1 MADGGATDGQGIG
14 ARVLRKEDS
23 RHLAGRGNFTG
34 DMKRPGQVDLAF
46 VRSPVAHARVKSIAK
61 PAGFEDKVFTAA
73 DMPDMLPMRAPSKL
87 PGYKGADYPALATD
101 KVRFVGEPV
110 AVCVGDTRAEAE
122 DIAQMVMVEYDEL
135 PAAIDMLAARAP
147 DAPRLYDDWDDNI
160 VLKTETDDDFG
171 KIADRATVVVSRE
184 YRMARQAMNPM
195 EGKAVF
201 ADWDNR
207 TDQLMMW
214 TSTQV
219 PHLIRTGLAEFLGL
233 EQRQVRVIAPD
244 VGGGFG
250 YKVILQ
256 PEELVAG
263 WLTRHLEVPVRWVE
277 DRREHLVTGA
287 NCREHHYL
295 VTIHATPEGRILGLD
310 CDVTVDAGAYS
321 AYPFTNGLEGAM
333 AHGNLPGPYDL
344 EVYRCQ
350 THTVATNKPPLLPYR
365 GVARPGVCYAMEMT
379 IDALS
384 REIGIEAHEIR
395 AMNMVKESAM
405 PFMSIA
411 KKHFDSGNYAK
422 SVEMAADM
430 IGLKEYRATDET
442 TDADGRLTGVGM
454 GSYVEQTAHG
464 TSVFSSWGVAMVPG
478 YEQATVRLTPDGGL
492 ELRIGVQSHGQG
504 METSMAQMANE
515 VLGIDY
521 DKVTVTHGDTGL
533 TPYSTGTY
541 ASRSMVMAGGATAR
555 ACRVLAERME
565 IIGAHLLQCERAE
578 VSVRGGKVVSGKGE
592 VSFAEIGRVWYLN
605 PDELPDDVDQGGVE
619 VTMGYRPEP
628 DSGAFTYA
636 SHACK
641 VAVDVDTGM
650 VEVLDYVIVE
660 DCGTMVNP
668 MIVEG
673 QTFGGATQG
682 IGTALL
688 EESPYDAGGNPLAS
702 TFADYMMPGA
712 TDAPH
717 YRIDHME
724 SPSPF
729 TEYGIKGM
737 GEGGTIPTPAAIGNA
752 INDALKSIGAEVTET
767 PFTPRRVRAAILAAE
782 KNRQGDAA

>member
-1 MADGGATDGQGIG
+1 MADGGAADGQGIG
-14 ARVLRKEDS
+14 ARVLRKEDA
-23 RHLAGRGNFTG
+23 RHLAGRGKFTS
-34 DMKRPGQVDLAF
+34 DFRRPGQQEMAF
-46 VRSPVAHARVKSIAK
+46 VRSPVAHARLKSITK
-61 PAGFEDKVFTAA
+61 PAGHEAAVFTAT
-73 DMPDMLPMRAPSKL
+73 DMPDMLPMRAPSRL
-87 PGYKGADYPALATD
+87 PGYKAADYPALATE

-110 AVCVGDTRAEAE
+110 AVCVADTRAEAE
-122 DIAQMVMVEYDEL
+122 DIAQAVQVEYDEL
-135 PAAIDMLAARAP
+135 PAVVDMLAAKAD
-147 DAPRLYDDWDDNI
+147 DAPQIHEEWDDNL
-160 VLKTETDDDFG
+160 VMETFADDDFG
-171 KIADRATVVVSRE
+171 KIADRATVVVKRE

-201 ADWDNR
+201 AEWDDR
-207 TDQLMMW
+207 ADQLVMW

-250 YKVILQ
+250 CKALLQ
-256 PEELVAG
+256 PEEVVAG
-263 WLTRHLEVPVRWVE
+263 WMTRHLEAPVRWIE

-287 NCREHHYL
+287 NCREHHYHI
-295 VTIHATPEGRILGLD
+295 TMHATPEGRILGLD

-321 AYPFTNGLEGAM
+321 VYPFTNGLEGAM

-344 EVYRCQ
+344 EVYRCRTQ
-350 THTVATNKPPLLPYR
+350 TMTTNKPPLMPYR
-365 GVARPGVCYAMEMT
+365 GVARPGVCYAVEMT
-379 IDALS
+379 LDALA
-384 REIGIEAHEIR
+384 REIGVEAHKIR
-395 AMNMVKESAM
+395 AMSMIKESAL

-422 SVEMAADM
+422 SVEMVVDM
-430 IGLKEYRATDET
+430 IGLDEIRAAQNTP
-442 TDADGRLTGVGM
+442 APDGRLTGVGM

-464 TSVFSSWGVAMVPG
+464 TSVFASWGVAMVPG

-515 VLGIDY
+515 VLGIDPA
-521 DKVTVTHGDTGL
+521 KVTVTHGDTGL

-578 VSVRGGKVVSGKGE
+578 VSVRGGKVVSGKGD

-641 VAVDVDTGM
+641 VAVDIDTGA
-650 VEVLDYVIVE
+650 VEVLDYAIVE

-673 QTFGGATQG
+673 QTYGGATQG

-688 EESPYDAGGNPLAS
+688 EESPYDAFGNPGAS

-717 YRIDHME
+717 FRIDHME

-752 INDALKSIGAEVTET
+752 INDALKSIGAEVNET
-767 PFTPRRVRAAILAAE
+767 PFTPRRVRAAIEAAL
-782 KNRQGDAA
+782 KNRQGEAA

>member
-1 MADGGATDGQGIG
+1 MADGGATDGKGIG
-14 ARVLRKEDS
+14 ARVLRKEDW
-23 RHLAGRGNFTG
+23 RHLAGKAKFTG
-34 DMKRPGQVDLAF
+34 DFQRPGQKEMAF
-46 VRSPVAHARVKSIAK
+46 VRSDVAHARIVSVTK
-61 PAGFEDKVFTAA
+61 PAGFEDSVFTAA
-73 DMPDMLPMRAPSKL
+73 DMPGMQPMRAPSKM
-87 PGYKGADYPALATD
+87 PGYKGADYPALAIG

-110 AVCVGDTRAEAE
+110 AVCVADTRAEAE
-122 DIAQMVMVEYDEL
+122 DLAQATVVEYKEL
-135 PAAIDMLAARAP
+135 PAVVDMLDAKAP
-147 DAPRLYDDWDDNI
+147 DAPRLHEDWDDNL
-160 VLKTETDDDFG
+160 VMETFADDDFS
-171 KIADRATVVVSRE
+171 KIADRATVIVKRE
-184 YRMARQAMNPM
+184 YRMARHAMNPM
-195 EGKAVF
+195 EGRAVF
-201 ADWDNR
+201 AEWDDR

-219 PHLIRTGLAEFLGL
+219 PHLIRTGLAVFLGL
-233 EQRQVRVIAPD
+233 DQRQVRVIAPD

-250 YKVILQ
+250 CKALLQ
-256 PEELVAG
+256 PEEVIAG
-263 WLTRHLEVPVRWVE
+263 WLTRHLEAPVRWIE

-287 NCREHHYL
+287 NCREHHYF
-295 VTIHATPEGRILGLD
+295 VTIHATPDGRILGLD
-310 CDVTVDAGAYS
+310 CDVTIDAGAYS
-321 AYPFTNGLEGAM
+321 VYPFTNGLEGAM

-344 EVYRCQ
+344 EVYRCRTQ
-350 THTVATNKPPLLPYR
+350 TMTTNKPPLMPYR

-379 IDALS
+379 IDALA
-384 REIGIEAHEIR
+384 REIGMESHLIR
-395 AMNMVKESAM
+395 AMNMVKQEQL

-411 KKHFDSGNYAK
+411 KKHFDSGNYPK
-422 SVEMAADM
+422 SVEMVVDM
-430 IGLKEYRATDET
+430 IGLDKIRAEQAAAKD
-442 TDADGRLTGVGM
+442 DSRLIGVGM

-464 TSVFSSWGVAMVPG
+464 TSVFASWGVAMVPG

-504 METSMAQMANE
+504 METSMAQMAYE
-515 VLGIDY
+515 VLGIDPE
-521 DKVTVTHGDTGL
+521 KVMVTHGDTGL

-565 IIGAHLLQCERAE
+565 IIAAHLLQCERAE
-578 VSVRGGKVVSGKGE
+578 VSVRGGKIVSGKGE

-636 SHACK
+636 SHACR
-641 VAVDVDTGM
+641 VAVDIDTGK
-650 VEVLDYVIVE
+650 VKILDYAIVE
-660 DCGTMVNP
+660 DCGTIVNP

-673 QTFGGATQG
+673 QTYGGATQG

-688 EESPYDAGGNPLAS
+688 EESTYDSFGNPGAS

-752 INDALKSIGAEVTET
+752 INDALKGIGAEVTET
-767 PFTPRRVRAAILAAE
+767 PFTPRRVLAAIAAAT

>member
-1 MADGGATDGQGIG
+1 MADGGSTDGKGIG
-14 ARVLRKEDS
+14 ARVLRKEDN

-34 DMKRPGQVDLAF
+34 DIKRPGQKELAF
-46 VRSPVAHARVKSIAK
+46 VRSPVAHARIVSVTK
-61 PAGFEDKVFTAA
+61 PEGFEKSVYTAEDA
-73 DMPDMLPMRAPSKL
+73 VGMRNMRAPSKL
-87 PGYKGADYPALATD
+87 PGYKGADYPALAIG

-110 AVCVGDTRAEAE
+110 AVCVADTRAEAE
-122 DIAQMVMVEYDEL
+122 DLAQATVVEYEEL
-135 PAAIDMLAARAP
+135 PPVIDMVAAVAP
-147 DAPRLYDDWDDNI
+147 GAPLLHDDWDDN
-160 VLKTETDDDFG
+160 VALQTFTDADFSS
-171 KIADRATVVVSRE
+171 IAARATVVVSRE

-201 ADWDNR
+201 AEWDDR

-219 PHLIRTGLAEFLGL
+219 PHLIRNGLATFLGL
-233 EQRQVRVIAPD
+233 DQRQVRVIAPD

-263 WLTRHLEVPVRWVE
+263 WLARHLKLPIRWVE

-287 NCREHHYL
+287 NCREHYYK
-295 VTIHATPEGRILGLD
+295 VTVHATPEGKILGLD
-310 CDVTVDAGAYS
+310 CDVIVDGGAYS
-321 AYPFTNGLEGAM
+321 VYPFTNGLEGAM
-333 AHGNLPGPYDL
+333 AHGNLPGPYKL
-344 EVYRCQ
+344 EVYRCR
-350 THTVATNKPPLLPYR
+350 TRTVVSNKPPLLPYR
-365 GVARPGVCYAMEMT
+365 GVARPGVCFAMEMT
-379 IDALS
+379 IDALA
-384 REIGIEAHEIR
+384 RQIGKEPSAVR
-395 AMNMVKESAM
+395 AMNMVEEAEM

-422 SVEMAADM
+422 SVDMAAEM
-430 IGLKEYRATDET
+430 IGLADVRKRQQTPLP
-442 TDADGRLTGVGM
+442 DGRLLGVGM

-464 TSVFSSWGVAMVPG
+464 TSVFASWGVAMVPG

-504 METSMAQMANE
+504 METSMAQMAHE
-515 VLGIDY
+515 VLGIDP

-541 ASRSMVMAGGATAR
+541 ASRSMVMAGGATVR
-555 ACRVLAERME
+555 ACKVLAQRME
-565 IIGAHLLQCERAE
+565 IIGAHLLQCDRTE
-578 VSVRGGKVVSGKGE
+578 VKVREGKIVSGKGE

-605 PDELPDDVDQGGVE
+605 PDELPEDVDQGGVE

-636 SHACK
+636 THACT
-641 VAVDVDTGM
+641 VAVDPDIGE

-688 EESPYDAGGNPLAS
+688 EESGFDATGQPTAS
-702 TFADYMMPGA
+702 TFADYMMPGS

-717 YRIDHME
+717 YRIDHIV

-752 INDALKSIGAEVTET
+752 INDALKAIGAEVGQT
-767 PFTPRRVRAAILAAE
+767 PFTPRRVREAIVKAKGAAA
-782 KNRQGDAA
+782 

>member
-1 MADGGATDGQGIG
+1 MADGGTTDGRGIG

-34 DMKRPGQVDLAF
+34 DIKRPGQVELAF
-46 VRSPVAHARVKSIAK
+46 VRSPVAHARIGSVTK
-61 PAGFEDKVFTAA
+61 PEGFEKAVFTVD
-73 DMPDMLPMRAPSKL
+73 DMPGMQPMRAPSKL
-87 PGYKGADYPALATD
+87 PGYKGADYPALAIG

-110 AVCVGDTRAEAE
+110 AVCVAATRAEAE
-122 DIAQMVMVEYDEL
+122 DIAQQVVVDYEEL
-135 PAAIDMLAARAP
+135 PPVVDMLAAREP
-147 DAPRLYDDWDDNI
+147 SSPVIHDGWDDNI
-160 VLKTETDDDFG
+160 VLETYSDDDFS
-171 KIADRATVVVSRE
+171 KIADRATVVVKRE

-201 ADWDNR
+201 VEWDDR

-219 PHLIRTGLAEFLGL
+219 PHLIRNGLAQFLGL

-250 YKVILQ
+250 YKVVLQ
-256 PEELVAG
+256 PEELCAA
-263 WLTRHLEVPVRWVE
+263 WLARHLRVPVRWIE
-277 DRREHLVTGA
+277 DRREHLVSGA
-287 NCREHHYL
+287 NCREHHYF
-295 VTIHATPEGRILGLD
+295 VTIHATPDGDILGLD

-321 AYPFTNGLEGAM
+321 VYPFTNGLEGAM
-333 AHGNLPGPYDL
+333 AHGNLPGPYKL
-344 EVYRCQ
+344 EVYRCR
-350 THTVATNKPPLLPYR
+350 TRTVSTNKPPLLPYR

-379 IDALS
+379 IDALA
-384 REIGIEAHEIR
+384 REIGVEAHEIR
-395 AMNMVKESAM
+395 ARNMVEESEM

-422 SVEMAADM
+422 SVQMAVDM
-430 IGLKEYRATDET
+430 IGLDDLRARQKAPME
-442 TDADGRLTGVGM
+442 DGRLLGVGM

-504 METSMAQMANE
+504 METSMAQVAHE
-515 VLGIDY
+515 VLGIDP
-521 DKVTVTHGDTGL
+521 DNVTVTHGDTGL

-541 ASRSMVMAGGATAR
+541 ASRSMVMAGGATSR
-555 ACRVLAERME
+555 ACKVLAERME

-605 PDELPDDVDQGGVE
+605 PDELPEDVDQGGVE

-636 SHACK
+636 SHACA
-641 VAVDVDTGM
+641 VAVDPDTGK
-650 VEVLDYVIVE
+650 VDVLDYVIVE

-688 EESPYDAGGNPLAS
+688 EESGYDEAGNPLNS
-702 TFADYMMPGA
+702 TFADYTMPGA
-712 TDAPH
+712 TNAPH
-717 YRIDHME
+717 YRIDHIE

-752 INDALKSIGAEVTET
+752 INDALKSIGAEVSET
-767 PFTPRRVRAAILAAE
+767 PFTPRRVRAAIAAAKGE
-782 KNRQGDAA
+782 AA

>member
-1 MADGGATDGQGIG
+1 MADGGAADGQGIG
-14 ARVLRKEDS
+14 ARVLRKEDA
-23 RHLAGRGNFTG
+23 RHLAGRGKFTS
-34 DMKRPGQVDLAF
+34 DFRRPGQQEMAF
-46 VRSPVAHARVKSIAK
+46 VRSPVAHARLKSITK
-61 PAGFEDKVFTAA
+61 PAGHEAAVFTAA
-73 DMPDMLPMRAPSKL
+73 DMPDMLPMRAPSRL
-87 PGYKGADYPALATD
+87 PGYKAADYPALATE

-110 AVCVGDTRAEAE
+110 AVCVADTRAEAE
-122 DIAQMVMVEYDEL
+122 DIAQAVQVEYDEL
-135 PAAIDMLAARAP
+135 PAVVDMLAAKAD
-147 DAPRLYDDWDDNI
+147 DAPQIHEEWDDNL
-160 VLKTETDDDFG
+160 VMETFADDDFG
-171 KIADRATVVVSRE
+171 KIADRATVVVKRE

-201 ADWDNR
+201 AEWDDR
-207 TDQLMMW
+207 ADQLVMW

-250 YKVILQ
+250 CKALLQ
-256 PEELVAG
+256 PEEVVAG
-263 WLTRHLEVPVRWVE
+263 WMTRHLEAPVRWIE

-287 NCREHHYL
+287 NCREHHYHI
-295 VTIHATPEGRILGLD
+295 TMHATPEGRILGLD

-321 AYPFTNGLEGAM
+321 VYPFTNGLEGAM

-344 EVYRCQ
+344 EVYRCRTQ
-350 THTVATNKPPLLPYR
+350 TMTTNKPPLMPYR
-365 GVARPGVCYAMEMT
+365 GVARPGVCYAVEMT
-379 IDALS
+379 LDALA
-384 REIGIEAHEIR
+384 REIGVEAHKIR
-395 AMNMVKESAM
+395 AMSMIKESAL

-422 SVEMAADM
+422 SVEMVVDM
-430 IGLKEYRATDET
+430 IGLDEIRAAQNTP
-442 TDADGRLTGVGM
+442 APDGRLTGVGM

-464 TSVFSSWGVAMVPG
+464 TSVFASWGVAMVPG

-515 VLGIDY
+515 VLGIDPA
-521 DKVTVTHGDTGL
+521 KVTVTHGDTGL

-578 VSVRGGKVVSGKGE
+578 VSVRGGKVVSGKGD

-641 VAVDVDTGM
+641 VAVDIDTGA
-650 VEVLDYVIVE
+650 VEVLDYAIVE

-673 QTFGGATQG
+673 QTYGGATQG

-688 EESPYDAGGNPLAS
+688 EESPYDAFGNPGAS

-717 YRIDHME
+717 FRIDHME

-752 INDALKSIGAEVTET
+752 INDALKSIGAEVNET
-767 PFTPRRVRAAILAAE
+767 PFTPRRVRAAIEAAL
-782 KNRQGDAA
+782 KNRQGEAA

>member
-1 MADGGATDGQGIG
+1 MADGGAVDGKGIG
-14 ARVLRKEDS
+14 ARVLRKEDA
-23 RHLAGRGNFTG
+23 RHLAGRGKFTS
-34 DMKRPGQVDLAF
+34 DFRRPGQQEIAF
-46 VRSPVAHARVKSIAK
+46 VRSSVAHGRIKAIIK
-61 PAGFEDKVFTAA
+61 PAGFEDAVFTAA
-73 DMPDMLPMRAPSKL
+73 DMPDLKPMRAPSKL
-87 PGYKGADYPALATD
+87 PGYKVSDYPALAIN
-101 KVRFVGEPV
+101 KVRYAGEPIAACV
-110 AVCVGDTRAEAE
+110 ADTRAEAE
-122 DIAQMVMVEYDEL
+122 DIAQMVDVDYETL
-135 PAAIDMLAARAP
+135 PALTDMLVAKAEGAP
-147 DAPRLYDDWDDNI
+147 LIHEEWENNI
-160 VLKTETDDDFG
+160 VFETFSDDDFS
-171 KIADRATVVVSRE
+171 KIAEEATVVIKRE

-201 ADWDNR
+201 AEWDDR

-219 PHLIRTGLAEFLGL
+219 PHLIRTGLAEFLEL

-250 YKVILQ
+250 CKALLQ
-256 PEELVAG
+256 PEELIAG
-263 WLTRHLEVPVRWVE
+263 WLTCKLQCPVRWIE

-287 NCREHHYL
+287 NCREHHYF
-295 VTIHATPEGRILGLD
+295 VTLHATPDGRLLGLD

-321 AYPFTNGLEGAM
+321 VYPFTNGLEGAM
-333 AHGNLPGPYDL
+333 AHGNLPGPYDIQA
-344 EVYRCQ
+344 YRCRTQ
-350 THTVATNKPPLLPYR
+350 TTVTNKPGLMPYR
-365 GVARPGVCYAMEMT
+365 GVARPGVCFAMEMT
-379 IDALS
+379 IDALAH
-384 REIGIEAHEIR
+384 EIGMEPHEIR
-395 AMNMVKESAM
+395 AKNMIPEDKM

-422 SVEMAADM
+422 SVRMAADM
-430 IGLKEYRATDET
+430 IGLEKIRENQAQTE
-442 TDADGRLTGVGM
+442 GNSRLIGVGM

-504 METSMAQMANE
+504 METSMAQMAHE
-515 VLGIDY
+515 VLGIDP
-521 DKVTVTHGDTGL
+521 DRVAVTHGDTGL

-565 IIGAHLLQCERAE
+565 IIGAHLLQCERSE
-578 VSVRGGKVVSGKGE
+578 VSIVGGRIVSGKGE
-592 VSFAEIGRVWYLN
+592 VSFAEVGRVWYLN

-636 SHACK
+636 SHACR
-641 VAVDVDTGM
+641 VAVDIDTGK
-650 VEVLDYVIVE
+650 VKVLDYVIVE

-673 QTFGGATQG
+673 QTYGGATQG

-688 EESPYDAGGNPLAS
+688 EESPYDELGNPGAS

-717 YRIDHME
+717 YRIDHLE

-752 INDALKSIGAEVTET
+752 INDALRGIGAEVTET
-767 PFTPRRVRAAILAAE
+767 PFTPRRVRAAIGVALKKHEGAAE
-782 KNRQGDAA
+782 

>member
-1 MADGGATDGQGIG
+1 MADGGAADGQGIG
-14 ARVLRKEDS
+14 ARVLRKEDA
-23 RHLAGRGNFTG
+23 RHLAGRGKFTS
-34 DMKRPGQVDLAF
+34 DFRRPGQQEMAF
-46 VRSPVAHARVKSIAK
+46 VRSPVAHARLKSITK
-61 PAGFEDKVFTAA
+61 PAGHEAAVFTAT
-73 DMPDMLPMRAPSKL
+73 DMPDMLPMRAPSRL
-87 PGYKGADYPALATD
+87 PGYKAADYPALATE

-110 AVCVGDTRAEAE
+110 AVCVADTRAEAE
-122 DIAQMVMVEYDEL
+122 DIAQAVQVEYDEL
-135 PAAIDMLAARAP
+135 PAVVDMLAAKAD
-147 DAPRLYDDWDDNI
+147 DAPQIHEEWDDNL
-160 VLKTETDDDFG
+160 VMETFADDDFG
-171 KIADRATVVVSRE
+171 KIADRATVVVKRE

-201 ADWDNR
+201 AEWDDR
-207 TDQLMMW
+207 TDQLVMW

-250 YKVILQ
+250 CKALLQ
-256 PEELVAG
+256 PEEVVAG
-263 WLTRHLEVPVRWVE
+263 WMTRHLEAPVRWIE

-287 NCREHHYL
+287 NCREHHYHI
-295 VTIHATPEGRILGLD
+295 TMHATPEGRILGLD

-321 AYPFTNGLEGAM
+321 VYPFTNGLEGAM

-344 EVYRCQ
+344 EVYRCRTQ
-350 THTVATNKPPLLPYR
+350 TMTTNKPPLMPYR
-365 GVARPGVCYAMEMT
+365 GVARPGVCYAVEMT
-379 IDALS
+379 LDALA
-384 REIGIEAHEIR
+384 REIGVEAHKIR
-395 AMNMVKESAM
+395 AMSMIKESAL

-422 SVEMAADM
+422 SVEMVVDM
-430 IGLKEYRATDET
+430 IGLDEIRAAQNTP
-442 TDADGRLTGVGM
+442 APDGRLTGVGM

-464 TSVFSSWGVAMVPG
+464 TSVFASWGVAMVPG

-515 VLGIDY
+515 VLGIDPA
-521 DKVTVTHGDTGL
+521 KVTVTHGDTGL

-578 VSVRGGKVVSGKGE
+578 VSVRGGKVVSGKGD

-641 VAVDVDTGM
+641 VAVDIDTGA
-650 VEVLDYVIVE
+650 VEVLDYAIVE

-673 QTFGGATQG
+673 QTYGGATQG

-688 EESPYDAGGNPLAS
+688 EESPYDAFGNPGAS

-717 YRIDHME
+717 FRIDHME

-752 INDALKSIGAEVTET
+752 INDALKSIGAEVNET
-767 PFTPRRVRAAILAAE
+767 PFTPRRVRAAIEAAL
-782 KNRQGDAA
+782 KNRQGEAA

>member
-1 MADGGATDGQGIG
+1 MADGGSVDGKGIG
-14 ARVLRKEDS
+14 ARVLRKEDA
-23 RHLAGRGNFTG
+23 RHLAGKGKFTS
-34 DMKRPGQVDLAF
+34 DFKRPGQKEMAF
-46 VRSPVAHARVKSIAK
+46 VRAPVAHAHIKSILK
-61 PAGFEDKVFTAA
+61 PAGYEYAIFTPEDLPGLK
-73 DMPDMLPMRAPSKL
+73 PMRALSKL
-87 PGYKGADYPALATD
+87 PGYKLSDYPALAAG
-101 KVRFVGEPV
+101 KVRFAGEPV
-110 AVCVGDTRAEAE
+110 AVCVADSRADAE
-122 DIAQMVMVEYDEL
+122 DIAQMVEVEYDIL
-135 PAAIDMLAARAP
+135 PAVTDMLAAKKP
-147 DAPRLYDDWDDNI
+147 DAPLVHDEWEDNI
-160 VLKTETDDDFG
+160 VFETFSDDDFQ
-171 KIADRATVVVSRE
+171 KIADEATVVIRRE
-184 YRMARQAMNPM
+184 YRMNRQAMNPM

-201 ADWDNR
+201 AEWDDR
-207 TDQLMMW
+207 QDQLMMW

-219 PHLIRTGLAEFLGL
+219 PHLIRNGLAEFLDL

-250 YKVILQ
+250 CKALLQ

-263 WLTRHLEVPVRWVE
+263 YLTRKLECPIRWIE

-287 NCREHHYL
+287 NCREHHYQITL
-295 VTIHATPEGRILGLD
+295 HATPDGRMLGLD

-321 AYPFTNGLEGAM
+321 VYPFTNGLEGAM
-333 AHGNLPGPYDL
+333 AHGNLPGPYDFKA
-344 EVYRCQ
+344 YKCRTQ
-350 THTVATNKPPLLPYR
+350 TTVTNKPGLMPYR
-365 GVARPGVCYAMEMT
+365 GVARPGVCFAMEMT
-379 IDALS
+379 IDALA
-384 REIGIEAHEIR
+384 REIGMEAHEIR
-395 AMNMVKESAM
+395 MKNMVPESAM

-422 SVEMAADM
+422 SVEMAVDM
-430 IGLKEYRATDET
+430 IGLEKVRANQGAPTD
-442 TDADGRLTGVGM
+442 DGRIIGVGM

-504 METSMAQMANE
+504 METSMAQMACE
-515 VLGIDY
+515 VLGIDP
-521 DKVTVTHGDTGL
+521 DNVMVTHGDTGL

-565 IIGAHLLQCERAE
+565 IIGAHLMQCERTE
-578 VSVRGGKVVSGKGE
+578 VSISGGKVVSGNGE

-605 PDELPDDVDQGGVE
+605 PDELPEDVDQGGVE

-641 VAVDVDTGM
+641 ISLDVETGK
-650 VEVLDYVIVE
+650 VKVLDYVIVE
-660 DCGTMVNP
+660 DCGTIVNP

-688 EESPYDAGGNPLAS
+688 EESLYDEMGNPGAS
-702 TFADYMMPGA
+702 TFADYMMPSA
-712 TDAPH
+712 TDAPM
-717 YRIDHME
+717 YRVDHME

-752 INDALKSIGAEVTET
+752 INDALKQIGAEVMET
-767 PFTPRRVRAAILAAE
+767 PFTPRRVRAAIEAARDRKE
-782 KNRQGDAA
+782 GEAA

>member
-1 MADGGATDGQGIG
+1 MADGGAADGQGIG
-14 ARVLRKEDS
+14 ARVLRKEDA
-23 RHLAGRGNFTG
+23 RHLAGRGKFTS
-34 DMKRPGQVDLAF
+34 DFRRPGQQEMAF
-46 VRSPVAHARVKSIAK
+46 VRSPVAHARLKSITK
-61 PAGFEDKVFTAA
+61 PAGHEAAVFTAT
-73 DMPDMLPMRAPSKL
+73 DMPDMLPMRAPSRL
-87 PGYKGADYPALATD
+87 PGYKAADYPALATE

-110 AVCVGDTRAEAE
+110 AVCVADTRAEAE
-122 DIAQMVMVEYDEL
+122 DIAQAVQVEYDEL
-135 PAAIDMLAARAP
+135 PAVVDMLAAKAD
-147 DAPRLYDDWDDNI
+147 DAPQIHEEWDDNL
-160 VLKTETDDDFG
+160 VMETFADDDFG
-171 KIADRATVVVSRE
+171 KIADRATVVVKRE

-201 ADWDNR
+201 AEWDDR
-207 TDQLMMW
+207 ADQLVMW

-250 YKVILQ
+250 CKALLQ
-256 PEELVAG
+256 PEEVVAG
-263 WLTRHLEVPVRWVE
+263 WMTRHLEAPVRWIE

-287 NCREHHYL
+287 NCREHHYHI
-295 VTIHATPEGRILGLD
+295 TMHATPEGRILGLD

-321 AYPFTNGLEGAM
+321 VYPFTNGLEGAM

-344 EVYRCQ
+344 EVYRCRTQ
-350 THTVATNKPPLLPYR
+350 TMTTNKPPLMPYR
-365 GVARPGVCYAMEMT
+365 GVARPGVCYAVEMT
-379 IDALS
+379 LDALA
-384 REIGIEAHEIR
+384 REIGVEAHKIR
-395 AMNMVKESAM
+395 AMSMIKESAL

-422 SVEMAADM
+422 SVEMVVDM
-430 IGLKEYRATDET
+430 IGLDEIRAAQNTP
-442 TDADGRLTGVGM
+442 ASDGRLTGVGM

-464 TSVFSSWGVAMVPG
+464 TSVFASWGVAMVPG

-515 VLGIDY
+515 VLGIDPA
-521 DKVTVTHGDTGL
+521 KVTVTHGDTGL

-578 VSVRGGKVVSGKGE
+578 VSVRGGKVVSGKGD

-641 VAVDVDTGM
+641 VAVDIDTGA
-650 VEVLDYVIVE
+650 VEVLDYAIVE

-673 QTFGGATQG
+673 QTYGGATQG

-688 EESPYDAGGNPLAS
+688 EESPYDAFGNPGAS

-717 YRIDHME
+717 FRIDHME

-752 INDALKSIGAEVTET
+752 INDALKSIGAEVNET
-767 PFTPRRVRAAILAAE
+767 PFTPRRVRAAIEAAL
-782 KNRQGDAA
+782 KNRQGEAA

>member
-1 MADGGATDGQGIG
+1 MADGGAAEGQGIG
-14 ARVLRKEDS
+14 ARVLRKEDA
-23 RHLAGRGNFTG
+23 RHLAGRGKFTS
-34 DMKRPGQVDLAF
+34 DFRRQGQKEMAF
-46 VRSPVAHARVKSIAK
+46 VRSPVAHARIKSIKK
-61 PAGFEDKVFTAA
+61 PSQFGGSIFTAT
-73 DMPDMLPMRAPSKL
+73 DMPDLKPMRAPSKL
-87 PGYKGADYPALATD
+87 PGYKHSDYPALAID
-101 KVRFVGEPV
+101 KVRFAGEPI
-110 AVCVGDTRAEAE
+110 AVCVADTRAEAE
-122 DIAQMVMVEYDEL
+122 DIAQLVEVDFEL
-135 PAAIDMLAARAP
+135 LTPVTDMLVAKGP
-147 DAPRLYDDWDDNI
+147 DAPLIHEEWDNNI
-160 VLKTETDDDFG
+160 VFETFSDDDFS
-171 KIADRATVVVSRE
+171 KIEDEATVVIKRE

-201 ADWDNR
+201 AEWDDR

-219 PHLIRTGLAEFLGL
+219 PHLIRTGLAEFLKL

-250 YKVILQ
+250 CKALLQ
-256 PEELVAG
+256 PEEVLAG
-263 WLTRHLEVPVRWVE
+263 WLTRKLACPIRWIE
-277 DRREHLVTGA
+277 DRREHLITGA
-287 NCREHHYL
+287 NCREHHYFVSL
-295 VTIHATPEGRILGLD
+295 HATPEGRILGLD

-321 AYPFTNGLEGAM
+321 VYPFTNALEGAM
-333 AHGNLPGPYDL
+333 AHGNLPGPYDIKA
-344 EVYRCQ
+344 YKCRTQ
-350 THTVATNKPPLLPYR
+350 TTVTNKPGLMPYR
-365 GVARPGVCYAMEMT
+365 GVARPGVCFAIEMT
-379 IDALS
+379 IDALA
-384 REIGIEAHEIR
+384 REIGIEADVIR
-395 AMNMVKESAM
+395 AKNMVSEDKM

-422 SVEMAADM
+422 SVAMAAEQ
-430 IGLKEYRATDET
+430 IGLTEIRAQQVGQDGN
-442 TDADGRLTGVGM
+442 GRLIGVGM

-504 METSMAQMANE
+504 METSMAQMAYE
-515 VLGIDY
+515 VLGIDPER
-521 DKVTVTHGDTGL
+521 VTVTHGDTGL

-565 IIGAHLLQCERAE
+565 IIGAHLLQCERSEA
-578 VSVRGGKVVSGKGE
+578 SVVGGRVVSGKGE

-605 PDELPDDVDQGGVE
+605 PDELPADVDQGGVE

-641 VAVDVDTGM
+641 VSVDIDTGK
-650 VEVLDYVIVE
+650 VKVLDYAIVE

-673 QTFGGATQG
+673 QTYGGATQG

-688 EESPYDAGGNPLAS
+688 EESPYDELGNPGAS
-702 TFADYMMPGA
+702 TFADYMMPSA
-712 TDAPH
+712 TDAPL
-717 YRIDHME
+717 YRIDHMV

-752 INDALKSIGAEVTET
+752 INDALKEIGAEVKET
-767 PFTPRRVRAAILAAE
+767 PFTPRRVRAAIEDAM
-782 KNRQGDAA
+782 KKSQGDRI

>member
-1 MADGGATDGQGIG
+1 MAEETGSNGKGIG
-14 ARVLRKEDS
+14 ARLLRKEDA
-23 RHLAGRGNFTG
+23 RHLAGHGKFTG
-34 DMKRPGQVDLAF
+34 DFKRPGQKELAF
-46 VRSPVAHARVKSIAK
+46 VRSPHAHALIRTVTIPKEYEGA
-61 PAGFEDKVFTAA
+61 VFTADSA
-73 DMPDMLPMRAPSKL
+73 VGLKPMRAPSSL
-87 PGYKGADYPALATD
+87 PGYKGADYPALATG

-110 AVCVGDTRAEAE
+110 AVCVAETRAEAE
-122 DIAQMVMVEYDEL
+122 DIAHAVEVEYEDL
-135 PAAIDMLAARAP
+135 PSVVDMLAAQDD
-147 DAPRLYDDWDDNI
+147 DAPLIHEDWGDNI
-160 VLKTETDDDFG
+160 VMETFSDDDFG
-171 KIADRATVVVSRE
+171 RIADRATIVIKRE

-201 ADWDNR
+201 AEWDDR
-207 TDQLMMW
+207 TDQLLMW

-219 PHLIRTGLAEFLGL
+219 PHLIRNGLAAFLDL

-250 YKVILQ
+250 YKALLQ

-263 WLTRHLEVPVRWVE
+263 WLAMRMRCPVRWIE
-277 DRREHLVTGA
+277 DRREHLVAGA
-287 NCREHHYL
+287 NCREHHYW
-295 VTIHATPEGRILGLD
+295 VTVHATPDGRILGLD

-321 AYPFTNGLEGAM
+321 VYPFTNGLEGAM

-344 EVYRCQ
+344 EVYRCR
-350 THTVATNKPPLLPYR
+350 TRTMTTNKPPLMPYR
-365 GVARPGVCYAMEMT
+365 GVARPGVCFAVEMT
-379 IDALS
+379 IDALA
-384 REIGIEAHEIR
+384 REIGKEPHTIR
-395 AMNMVKESAM
+395 MMNMVKSEQM

-411 KKHFDSGNYAK
+411 RKHFDSGNYAE
-422 SVEMAADM
+422 SVRRVADL
-430 IGLKEYRATDET
+430 IAL
-442 TDADGRLTGVGM
+442 DAVRERQKNSDPDGKLIGVGL

-464 TSVFSSWGVAMVPG
+464 TSVFAGWGVSMVPG

-504 METSMAQMANE
+504 METTMAQMACE
-515 VLGIDY
+515 ILGIDP
-521 DKVTVTHGDTGL
+521 DQVTVTHGDTGL

-555 ACRVLAERME
+555 ACRTLARRME
-565 IIGAHLLQCERAE
+565 IIGAHLLQCDRSR
-578 VSVRGGKVVSGKGE
+578 VSVRNGAVVGE
-592 VSFAEIGRVWYLN
+592 NGAVSFAEIGRVWYLN
-605 PDELPDDVDQGGVE
+605 PDELPEDVDQGGVE

-636 SHACK
+636 THACV
-641 VAVDVDTGM
+641 VAVDPDIGK
-650 VEVLDYVIVE
+650 VEVLDYAILE

-668 MIVEG
+668 MIVEA

-688 EESPYDAGGNPLAS
+688 EESGYDANGQPVAS

-717 YRIDHME
+717 YRIAHLE
-724 SPSPF
+724 TPSPF
-729 TEYGIKGM
+729 TEFGIKGM

-752 INDALKSIGAEVTET
+752 INDALKPIGAEVNHT
-767 PFTPRRVRAAILAAE
+767 PFTPRRVRAAIAAA
-782 KNRQGDAA
+782 RQDSGAGAA

>member
-34 DMKRPGQVDLAF
+34 DMQRPGQVDLAF
-46 VRSPVAHARVKSIAK
+46 VRSPVAHARVKSIVK

>member
-1 MADGGATDGQGIG
+1 MADGGANDGKGIG
-14 ARVLRKEDS
+14 ARVLRKEDT
-23 RHLAGRGNFTG
+23 RHLAGHGKFTG
-34 DMKRPGQVDLAF
+34 DLKRPGQKEIAF
-46 VRSPVAHARVKSIAK
+46 VRSPVAHARIKSVTK
-61 PAGFEDKVFTAA
+61 PAGFETAVFTVD
-73 DMPDMLPMRAPSKL
+73 DMPGMRPMRAPSKL
-87 PGYKGADYPALATD
+87 PGYKGADYPAVATG

-110 AVCVGDTRAEAE
+110 AVCLGDTRAEAE
-122 DIAQMVMVEYDEL
+122 DIAQMVEVEYEEL
-135 PAAIDMLAARAP
+135 PPVVDMLAALEP
-147 DAPRLYDDWDDNI
+147 DAPLVHEDWGDNI
-160 VLKTETDDDFG
+160 VLETFTDDDFG
-171 KIADRATVVVSRE
+171 KIADRATVVVKRE

-201 ADWDNR
+201 AEWDDR
-207 TDQLMMW
+207 TDQLMVW

-219 PHLIRTGLAEFLGL
+219 PHLIRNGLAEFLGL

-250 YKVILQ
+250 CKALLQ
-256 PEELVAG
+256 PEELIAG
-263 WLTRHLEVPVRWVE
+263 WLARHTRLPMRWIE

-287 NCREHHYL
+287 NCREHHYFI
-295 VTIHATPEGRILGLD
+295 TMHATPEGRILGLD
-310 CDVTVDAGAYS
+310 CEVTVDAGAYS
-321 AYPFTNGLEGAM
+321 VYPFTNGLEGAM
-333 AHGNLPGPYDL
+333 AHGNLPGPYKL
-344 EVYRCQ
+344 EAYRCR
-350 THTVATNKPPLLPYR
+350 TRTVSSNKPPLMPYR
-365 GVARPGVCYAMEMT
+365 GVARPGVCYAVEMT
-379 IDALS
+379 IDALA
-384 REIGIEAHEIR
+384 REIGVEPHTIR
-395 AMNMVKESAM
+395 AMNMVEEADM

-411 KKHFDSGNYAK
+411 KKHFDSGNYPE
-422 SVEMAADM
+422 SVRMAADM
-430 IGLKEYRATDET
+430 IGLEQIRERQKTPEP
-442 TDADGRLTGVGM
+442 DGRLIGVGM
-454 GSYVEQTAHG
+454 GAYVEQTAHG

-504 METSMAQMANE
+504 METSMAQMAHQ
-515 VLGIDY
+515 VLGIDP
-521 DKVTVTHGDTGL
+521 DNVTVTHGDTGL

-541 ASRSMVMAGGATAR
+541 ASRSMVMAGGATSR
-555 ACRVLAERME
+555 ACTVLAQRME
-565 IIGAHLLQCERAE
+565 IIGAHLMQCDRTE
-578 VSVRGGKVVSGKGE
+578 VTVRDGKVVSGKGE

-605 PDELPDDVDQGGVE
+605 PDELPEDVDQAGVE

-636 SHACK
+636 THAC
-641 VAVDVDTGM
+641 VVSLDPDTGK
-650 VEVLDYVIVE
+650 VRVLDYAIVE

-673 QTFGGATQG
+673 QTYGGATQG

-688 EESPYDAGGNPLAS
+688 EESAFDDFGQPKAS

-717 YRIDHME
+717 YRIDHIE

-752 INDALKSIGAEVTET
+752 INDALKSIGAEVNET
-767 PFTPRRVRAAILAAE
+767 PFTPRRVRAAIVSATGEAA
-782 KNRQGDAA
+782 

>member
-1 MADGGATDGQGIG
+1 MADGGAGDGQGIG
-14 ARVLRKEDS
+14 ARVLRKEDA
-23 RHLAGRGNFTG
+23 RHLAGRGKFTS
-34 DMKRPGQVDLAF
+34 DFRRPGQQEMAF
-46 VRSPVAHARVKSIAK
+46 VRSPVAHARLKSITK
-61 PAGFEDKVFTAA
+61 PAGHEAAVFTAT
-73 DMPDMLPMRAPSKL
+73 DMPDMLPMRAPSRL
-87 PGYKGADYPALATD
+87 PGYKAADYPALATE

-110 AVCVGDTRAEAE
+110 AVCVADTRAEAE
-122 DIAQMVMVEYDEL
+122 DIAQAVQVEYDEL
-135 PAAIDMLAARAP
+135 PAVVDMLAAKAD
-147 DAPRLYDDWDDNI
+147 DAPQIHEEWDDNL
-160 VLKTETDDDFG
+160 VMETFADDDFG
-171 KIADRATVVVSRE
+171 KIADRATVVVKRE

-195 EGKAVF
+195 EGRAVF
-201 ADWDNR
+201 AEWDDR
-207 TDQLMMW
+207 TDQLVMW

-250 YKVILQ
+250 CKALLQ
-256 PEELVAG
+256 PEEVVAG
-263 WLTRHLEVPVRWVE
+263 WMTRHLEAPVRWIE

-287 NCREHHYL
+287 NCREHHYHI
-295 VTIHATPEGRILGLD
+295 TMHATPEGRILGLD

-321 AYPFTNGLEGAM
+321 VYPFTNGLEGAM

-344 EVYRCQ
+344 EVYRCRTQ
-350 THTVATNKPPLLPYR
+350 TMTTNKPPLMPYR
-365 GVARPGVCYAMEMT
+365 GVARPGVCYAVEMT
-379 IDALS
+379 LDALA
-384 REIGIEAHEIR
+384 REIGVEAHKIR
-395 AMNMVKESAM
+395 AMSMIKESAL

-422 SVEMAADM
+422 SVEMVVDM
-430 IGLKEYRATDET
+430 IGLDEIRAAQNTP
-442 TDADGRLTGVGM
+442 APDGRLTGVGM

-464 TSVFSSWGVAMVPG
+464 TSVFASWGVAMVPG

-515 VLGIDY
+515 VLGIDPA
-521 DKVTVTHGDTGL
+521 KVTVTHGDTGL

-578 VSVRGGKVVSGKGE
+578 VSVRGGKVVSGKGD

-641 VAVDVDTGM
+641 VAVDIDTGA
-650 VEVLDYVIVE
+650 VEVLDYAIVE

-673 QTFGGATQG
+673 QTYGGATQG

-688 EESPYDAGGNPLAS
+688 EESPYDAFGNPGAS

-717 YRIDHME
+717 FRIDHME

-752 INDALKSIGAEVTET
+752 INDALKSIGAEVNET
-767 PFTPRRVRAAILAAE
+767 PFTPRRVRAAIEAAL
-782 KNRQGDAA
+782 KNRQGEAA

>member
-1 MADGGATDGQGIG
+1 MTETEASDGRGIG
-14 ARVLRKEDS
+14 ARVLRKEDA
-23 RHLAGRGNFTG
+23 RHLAGRAKFTA
-34 DMKRPGQVDLAF
+34 DLQRPGQQELAF
-46 VRSPVAHARVKSIAK
+46 VRSPVAHARIKSVTK
-61 PAGFEDKVFTAA
+61 PAGHEGRVFTAA
-73 DMPDMLPMRAPSKL
+73 DMPGMRSMRAPSKL
-87 PGYKGADYPALATD
+87 PGYKAADYPALAID
-101 KVRFVGEPV
+101 KVRFVGEPI
-110 AVCVGDTRAEAE
+110 AVCVADTRAAAE
-122 DIAQMVMVEYDEL
+122 DLAQAVEVEFEDL
-135 PAAIDMLAARAP
+135 PSVVDMLDAKQP
-147 DAPRLYDDWDDNI
+147 DAPRIHEDWDDN
-160 VLKTETDDDFG
+160 VVMETFSEDDFG
-171 KIADRATVVVSRE
+171 KIADRATVVVERE

-201 ADWDNR
+201 AEWDDR

-214 TSTQV
+214 TSTQS
-219 PHLIRTGLAEFLGL
+219 PHIIRTGLAEFLDL

-263 WLTRHLEVPVRWVE
+263 WLAIHLRAPIRWIE

-287 NCREHHYL
+287 NCREHHYH
-295 VTIHATPEGRILGLD
+295 VAIHATPDGRILGLD

-321 AYPFTNGLEGAM
+321 VYPFTNGLEGAM

-344 EVYRCQ
+344 EVYRCRTQ
-350 THTVATNKPPLLPYR
+350 TMSTNKPPMLPYR
-365 GVARPGVCYAMEMT
+365 GVARPGVCYAVEMT
-379 IDALS
+379 IDALA
-384 REIGIEAHEIR
+384 REIGREAHEIR
-395 AMNMVKESAM
+395 ALNMVKEEAM

-422 SVEMAADM
+422 SVTMATDL
-430 IGLKEYRATDET
+430 IGLDQVRARQREPE
-442 TDADGRLTGVGM
+442 ADGRLIGVGM

-464 TSVFSSWGVAMVPG
+464 TSVFASWGVAMVPG

-504 METSMAQMANE
+504 METSMAQMAHE
-515 VLGIDY
+515 VLGIDPEN
-521 DKVTVTHGDTGL
+521 VTVTHGDTGL

-565 IIGAHLLQCERAE
+565 IIGAHLLQCDRTE
-578 VSVRGGKVVSGKGE
+578 VSVRNAKVVSGKGE

-605 PDELPDDVDQGGVE
+605 PDELPADVDQGGVE

-636 SHACK
+636 SHACT
-641 VAVDVDTGM
+641 VAVDPETGD
-650 VEVLDYVIVE
+650 VEVLDYAIIE

-673 QTFGGATQG
+673 QTFGGAAQG

-688 EESPYDAGGNPLAS
+688 EESGYDAAGNPTAS
-702 TFADYMMPGA
+702 TFADYMMPGT
-712 TDAPH
+712 TDVPH
-717 YRIDHME
+717 YKIDHME

-752 INDALKSIGAEVTET
+752 INDALKSIGAEVNET
-767 PFTPRRVRAAILAAE
+767 PFTPRRVRSAIEAAIQ
-782 KNRQGDAA
+782 NRQGDAA

>member
-1 MADGGATDGQGIG
+1 MADGGAADGQGIG
-14 ARVLRKEDS
+14 ARVLRKEDA
-23 RHLAGRGNFTG
+23 RHLAGRGKFTS
-34 DMKRPGQVDLAF
+34 DFRRPGQQEMAF
-46 VRSPVAHARVKSIAK
+46 VRSPVAHARLKSITK
-61 PAGFEDKVFTAA
+61 PAGHEAAVFTAA
-73 DMPDMLPMRAPSKL
+73 DMPDMLPMRAPSRL
-87 PGYKGADYPALATD
+87 PGYKAADYPALATE

-110 AVCVGDTRAEAE
+110 AVCVADTRAEAE
-122 DIAQMVMVEYDEL
+122 DIAQAVQVEYDEL
-135 PAAIDMLAARAP
+135 PAVVDMLAAKAD
-147 DAPRLYDDWDDNI
+147 DAPQIHEEWDDNL
-160 VLKTETDDDFG
+160 VMETFADDDFG
-171 KIADRATVVVSRE
+171 KIADRATVVVKRE

-201 ADWDNR
+201 AEWDDR
-207 TDQLMMW
+207 TDQLVMW

-250 YKVILQ
+250 CKALLQ
-256 PEELVAG
+256 PEEVVAG
-263 WLTRHLEVPVRWVE
+263 WMTRHLEAPVRWIE

-287 NCREHHYL
+287 NCREHHYHI
-295 VTIHATPEGRILGLD
+295 TMHATPEGRILGLD

-321 AYPFTNGLEGAM
+321 VYPFTNGLEGAM

-344 EVYRCQ
+344 EVYRCRTQ
-350 THTVATNKPPLLPYR
+350 TMTTNKPPLMPYR
-365 GVARPGVCYAMEMT
+365 GVARPGVCYAVEMT
-379 IDALS
+379 LDALA
-384 REIGIEAHEIR
+384 REIGVEAHKIR
-395 AMNMVKESAM
+395 AMSMIKESAL

-422 SVEMAADM
+422 SVEMVVDM
-430 IGLKEYRATDET
+430 IGLDEIRAAQNTP
-442 TDADGRLTGVGM
+442 APDGRLTGIGM

-464 TSVFSSWGVAMVPG
+464 TSVFASWGVAMVPG

-515 VLGIDY
+515 VLGIDPA
-521 DKVTVTHGDTGL
+521 KVTVTHGDTGL

-578 VSVRGGKVVSGKGE
+578 VSVRGGKVVSGKGD

-641 VAVDVDTGM
+641 VAVDIDTGA
-650 VEVLDYVIVE
+650 VEVLDYAIVE

-673 QTFGGATQG
+673 QTYGGATQG

-688 EESPYDAGGNPLAS
+688 EESPYDAFGNPGAS

-717 YRIDHME
+717 FRIDHME

-752 INDALKSIGAEVTET
+752 INDALKSIGAEVNET
-767 PFTPRRVRAAILAAE
+767 PFTPRRVRAAIEAAL
-782 KNRQGDAA
+782 KNRQGEAA

>member
-1 MADGGATDGQGIG
+1 MADGGSVDGKGIG
-14 ARVLRKEDS
+14 ARVLRKEDA
-23 RHLAGRGNFTG
+23 RHLAGKGKFTS
-34 DMKRPGQVDLAF
+34 DFKRPGQKEMAF
-46 VRSPVAHARVKSIAK
+46 VRASVAHAHIKSIVK
-61 PAGFEDKVFTAA
+61 PAGYEHAIFTSEDLPGLK
-73 DMPDMLPMRAPSKL
+73 PMRALSKL
-87 PGYKGADYPALATD
+87 PGYKLSDYPALAAG
-101 KVRFVGEPV
+101 KVRFAGEPV
-110 AVCVGDTRAEAE
+110 AVCVADSRADAE
-122 DIAQMVMVEYDEL
+122 DIAQMVEVEYDIL
-135 PAAIDMLAARAP
+135 PAVTDMLAAKKP
-147 DAPRLYDDWDDNI
+147 DAPLVHDEWEDNI
-160 VLKTETDDDFG
+160 VFETFSDDDFQ
-171 KIADRATVVVSRE
+171 KIADEATVVIRRE
-184 YRMARQAMNPM
+184 YRMNRQAMNPM

-201 ADWDNR
+201 AEWDDR
-207 TDQLMMW
+207 QDQLMMW

-219 PHLIRTGLAEFLGL
+219 PHLIRNGLAEFLDL

-250 YKVILQ
+250 CKALLQ

-263 WLTRHLEVPVRWVE
+263 YLTRKLECPIRWIE

-287 NCREHHYL
+287 NCREHHYQITL
-295 VTIHATPEGRILGLD
+295 HATPDGRMLGLD

-321 AYPFTNGLEGAM
+321 VYPFTNGLEGAM
-333 AHGNLPGPYDL
+333 AHGNLPGPYDFKA
-344 EVYRCQ
+344 YKCRTQ
-350 THTVATNKPPLLPYR
+350 TTVTNKPGLMPYR
-365 GVARPGVCYAMEMT
+365 GVARPGVCFAMEMT
-379 IDALS
+379 IDALA
-384 REIGIEAHEIR
+384 REIGMEAHEIR
-395 AMNMVKESAM
+395 MKNMVPESAM

-422 SVEMAADM
+422 SVEMAVNM
-430 IGLKEYRATDET
+430 IGLEKVRASQGVPTD
-442 TDADGRLTGVGM
+442 DGRIIGVGM

-504 METSMAQMANE
+504 METSMAQMACE
-515 VLGIDY
+515 VLGIDP
-521 DKVTVTHGDTGL
+521 DNVMVTHGDTGL

-565 IIGAHLLQCERAE
+565 IIGAHLMQCERTE
-578 VSVRGGKVVSGKGE
+578 VSIAGGKVVSGKGE

-605 PDELPDDVDQGGVE
+605 PDELPEDVDQGGVE

-641 VAVDVDTGM
+641 ISLDVETGK
-650 VEVLDYVIVE
+650 VKVLDYVIVE
-660 DCGTMVNP
+660 DCGTIVNP

-688 EESPYDAGGNPLAS
+688 EESLYDEMGNPGAS
-702 TFADYMMPGA
+702 TFADYMMPSA
-712 TDAPH
+712 TDAPM
-717 YRIDHME
+717 YRVDHME

-752 INDALKSIGAEVTET
+752 INDALKQIGAEVMET
-767 PFTPRRVRAAILAAE
+767 PFTPRRVRAAIEAARDRKE
-782 KNRQGDAA
+782 GEAA

>member
-1 MADGGATDGQGIG
+1 MADGGAAEGQGIG
-14 ARVLRKEDS
+14 ARVLRKEDA
-23 RHLAGRGNFTG
+23 RHLAGRGKFTS
-34 DMKRPGQVDLAF
+34 DFRRAGQKELAF
-46 VRSPVAHARVKSIAK
+46 VRSPVAHGRIKSIKK
-61 PAGFEDKVFTAA
+61 PPQFEASIFTAT
-73 DMPDMLPMRAPSKL
+73 DMPDLKPMRAPSKL
-87 PGYKGADYPALATD
+87 PGYKHSDYPPLAID
-101 KVRFVGEPV
+101 KVRFAGEPI
-110 AVCVGDTRAEAE
+110 AVCVADTRAEAE
-122 DIAQMVMVEYDEL
+122 DIAQLVEVDFEL
-135 PAAIDMLAARAP
+135 LTPVTDMLVAKGP
-147 DAPRLYDDWDDNI
+147 DAPLIHEEWDNNI
-160 VLKTETDDDFG
+160 VFETFSDDDFS
-171 KIADRATVVVSRE
+171 KIEDEATVVINRE

-201 ADWDNR
+201 AEWDDR

-219 PHLIRTGLAEFLGL
+219 PHLIRTGLAEFLKL

-250 YKVILQ
+250 CKALLQ
-256 PEELVAG
+256 PEEVLAG
-263 WLTRHLEVPVRWVE
+263 WLTRKLACPIRWIE
-277 DRREHLVTGA
+277 DRREHLITGA
-287 NCREHHYL
+287 NCREHHYFVSL
-295 VTIHATPEGRILGLD
+295 HATPDGRILGLD

-321 AYPFTNGLEGAM
+321 VYPFTNALEGAM
-333 AHGNLPGPYDL
+333 AHGNLPGPYDIKA
-344 EVYRCQ
+344 YKCRTQ
-350 THTVATNKPPLLPYR
+350 TTVTNKPGLMPYR
-365 GVARPGVCYAMEMT
+365 GVARPGVCFAIEMT
-379 IDALS
+379 IDALA
-384 REIGIEAHEIR
+384 REIGIEADEIR
-395 AMNMVKESAM
+395 AKNMVSEDKM

-422 SVEMAADM
+422 SVSMAAEQ
-430 IGLKEYRATDET
+430 IGLMEIRAQQTAQE
-442 TDADGRLTGVGM
+442 GNRRLIGVGM

-504 METSMAQMANE
+504 METSMAQMAYE
-515 VLGIDY
+515 VLGINPER
-521 DKVTVTHGDTGL
+521 VTVTHGDTGL

-565 IIGAHLLQCERAE
+565 IIGAHLLQCERSE
-578 VSVRGGKVVSGKGE
+578 VSVVGGRVVSGKGE

-605 PDELPDDVDQGGVE
+605 PDELPADVDQGGVE

-641 VAVDVDTGM
+641 VSVDIDTGK
-650 VEVLDYVIVE
+650 VKVLDYAIVE

-673 QTFGGATQG
+673 QTYGGATQG

-688 EESPYDAGGNPLAS
+688 EESPYDELGNPGAS
-702 TFADYMMPGA
+702 TFADYMMPSA
-712 TDAPH
+712 TDAPL
-717 YRIDHME
+717 YRIDHMV

-752 INDALKSIGAEVTET
+752 INDALKGIGAEVKET
-767 PFTPRRVRAAILAAE
+767 PFTPRRVRAAIEDAMN
-782 KNRQGDAA
+782 KSQGDRI

>member
-1 MADGGATDGQGIG
+1 
-14 ARVLRKEDS
+14 
-23 RHLAGRGNFTG
+23 
-34 DMKRPGQVDLAF
+34 
-46 VRSPVAHARVKSIAK
+46 
-61 PAGFEDKVFTAA
+61 
-73 DMPDMLPMRAPSKL
+73 
-87 PGYKGADYPALATD
+87 
-101 KVRFVGEPV
+101 
-110 AVCVGDTRAEAE
+110 
-122 DIAQMVMVEYDEL
+122 
-135 PAAIDMLAARAP
+135 
-147 DAPRLYDDWDDNI
+147 
-160 VLKTETDDDFG
+160 
-171 KIADRATVVVSRE
+171 
-184 YRMARQAMNPM
+184 M

-233 EQRQVRVIAPD
+233 EQRQIRVIAPD

-263 WLTRHLEVPVRWVE
+263 WLTRHLELPVRWVE

-295 VTIHATPEGRILGLD
+295 VSIHATPEGRILGLD

-344 EVYRCQ
+344 EVYRCT

-384 REIGIEAHEIR
+384 REIGVEAHQIR

-430 IGLKEYRATDET
+430 IGLERYRAEDET
-442 TDADGRLTGVGM
+442 TDAEGRLIGIGM

-515 VLGIDY
+515 VLGIDN

-541 ASRSMVMAGGATAR
+541 ASRSMVMAGGATSR

-565 IIGAHLLQCERAE
+565 IIGAHLLQCERSE

-628 DSGAFTYA
+628 DSGAFSYA

-673 QTFGGATQG
+673 QTFGGAAQG
-682 IGTALL
+682 VGTALL
-688 EESPYDAGGNPLAS
+688 EESPYDEGGNPLAS

-712 TDAPH
+712 TDVPS

-729 TEYGIKGM
+729 TEYGIKGV

-752 INDALKSIGAEVTET
+752 INDALKSFGAEVTET
-767 PFTPRRVRAAILAAE
+767 PFTPRRVRMAILAAE
-782 KNRQGDAA
+782 QKRLGDAA